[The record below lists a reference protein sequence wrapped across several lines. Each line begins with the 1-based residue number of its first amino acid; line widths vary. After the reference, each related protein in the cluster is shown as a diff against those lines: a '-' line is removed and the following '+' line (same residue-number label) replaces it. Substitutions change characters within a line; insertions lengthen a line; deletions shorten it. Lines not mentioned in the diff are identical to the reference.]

1 MSKIKNR
8 IEYLVD
14 QVQKH
19 NYNYWVLNTPEISDY
34 EFDQIIQELKYLDPD
49 NPAINYLHNITL
61 NQPKIKHDPPMLSL
75 DKVYS
80 KDDLIKWAKKVA
92 RDKDEIFILEPKLDG
107 IAAKLDKDNFTLSTA
122 GDTGYIGENITNKLP
137 LIKLK
142 TKNDNFQN
150 YVLGEIV
157 FNKNDFKQNK
167 HKILRKNGKE
177 YKIPRT
183 AVIGLLSLD
192 YINPDH
198 YKTLT
203 FLDYKLF
210 SYECTINHLENIDW
224 DKYIQ
229 SLKEWE
235 YPIDGL
241 VLKLKDRKYF
251 DSLGYTSHHY
261 KGQMS
266 LKLGNP
272 TGITKLID
280 IELSSGKGSITPI
293 GIVETIEIDGID
305 NSKASLHNY
314 KYILDKD
321 IHINDEIEIERCG
334 EIIPQFK
341 RIITKA
347 ENRKSIK
354 DLLFCPDCNS
364 QLIYEEPNLKCINSN
379 CKGRL
384 IRILSDAVV
393 RIGIEELG
401 RGTIKKMVNELN
413 ITSLNQIL
421 NLTYDDVVKLSGFAT
436 RSAMN
441 IINEINKVKQ
451 ADIYDYNILASF
463 NIPGIG
469 ITLSKKLL
477 SKYTIYEL
485 INMTVEQLVNIENI
499 GPERAKLIYNFFIDE
514 KEVFDT
520 IYNSFNVVESKNINQ
535 NKTIINICFTGKNDN
550 SRSYWVKLAESNRFN
565 FIKSVTKEVNILVTN
580 DINSNSNKI
589 KNAKK
594 YGCKIITY
602 EQFQQLLKK

>member
-14 QVQKH
+14 QIEKH
-19 NYNYWVLNTPEISDY
+19 NYNYWVLNTPEISDF
-34 EFDQIIQELKYLDPD
+34 EFDRLIQELKHLDP
-49 NPAINYLHNITL
+49 NNQTINYLYNITL

-80 KDDLIKWAKKVA
+80 SEDLIKWAKKVA
-92 RDKDEIFILEPKLDG
+92 RDKNEIFILEPKLDG

-142 TKNDNFQN
+142 IKNDNFQN

-192 YINPDH
+192 NINPDH
-198 YKTLT
+198 YKILT

-210 SYECTINHLENIDW
+210 SYECTISHLENIDW

-241 VLKLKDRKYF
+241 VLKLKNQEYF
-251 DSLGYTSHHY
+251 NSLGYTSHHY

-354 DLLFCPDCNS
+354 GLLFCPDCNS

-441 IINEINKVKQ
+441 LINEINKVKQ

-520 IYNSFNVVESKNINQ
+520 IYNSFNVIESKNINQ

-550 SRSYWVKLAESNRFN
+550 PRSYWVKLAESKGFN

-602 EQFQQLLKK
+602 EQFQ